1 MSPPANHPGRRPSS
15 PSSYNLEFRSIS
27 DDAWYAVRSVLRGKK
42 LTLKYKNFGDDVF
55 EPQSFSDLEELQ
67 EFKARFRSLSRQLRD
82 SECKILA
89 KGTAVS
95 VSHSFHDHD
104 NRFYDAVVDN
114 VEENGEDA
122 DLGGHI
128 PRFALLVDNLEKDIS
143 PSALMHLI
151 HQETSLLVGVR
162 ISPIMYPETFTKAV
176 IVVES
181 GEQLE
186 ELCKFLDSPSHFVV
200 SESGRPLV
208 VTEKNFNLDTLARP
222 MENLKA
228 NGLASCVQRRS
239 IETNCGLRVVKDGS
253 VEYEAAKRMKVI
265 FMEFAEHEKI
275 MIEDLAEKEK
285 DIMES

>member
-1 MSPPANHPGRRPSS
+1 VNR
-15 PSSYNLEFRSIS
+15 E
-27 DDAWYAVRSVLRGKK
+27 K
-42 LTLKYKNFGDDVF
+42 
-55 EPQSFSDLEELQ
+55 
-67 EFKARFRSLSRQLRD
+67 
-82 SECKILA
+82 
-89 KGTAVS
+89 
-95 VSHSFHDHD
+95 HSFTGGKEVCKCIFTVVWQSGPWKGCVASKRIENICMVQSESELDPAVLQFSTMAS
-104 NRFYDAVVDN
+104 NEIADACSKVTFVFSVFDGN
-114 VEENGEDA
+114 KFNFLVSSETEENEEDA

-128 PRFALLVDNLEKDIS
+128 PRFALLVDNLEKHIS

-181 GEQLE
+181 VEQLE

-208 VTEKNFNLDTLARP
+208 VTEKNFSLDTLARP
-222 MENLKA
+222 MENLRA
-228 NGLASCVQRRS
+228 NGLQGRS

-253 VEYEAAKRMKVI
+253 VEYEAAKRMKVF
-265 FMEFAEHEKI
+265 FMEFVEHEKI